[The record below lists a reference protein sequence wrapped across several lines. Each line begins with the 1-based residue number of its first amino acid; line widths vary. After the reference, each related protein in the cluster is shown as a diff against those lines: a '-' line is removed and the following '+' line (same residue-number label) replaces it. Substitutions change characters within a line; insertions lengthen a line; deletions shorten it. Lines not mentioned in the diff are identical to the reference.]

1 MHFKKIGSKLVLSYI
16 SIVLIIVSMFEAF
29 LIIGIKRYYYKNLE
43 EALKRQ
49 AEQDINYYIN
59 KITTTNFTT
68 ASEDLLKRHI
78 DKYPSQ
84 LQIIDASGRVI
95 KDSAI
100 YSLDKLLNYPDIK
113 RALSGLNFTWV
124 GINNETNEKVMTA
137 SYPIQYGGR
146 VVGVIRV
153 LSTLEMTDNTIKKIT
168 FSLLLLGFII
178 LIITFAVS
186 YGISKNLTKP
196 INNLTASAMKMA
208 AGNYKIRTD
217 IKNKDE
223 IGQLGSAFNHLA
235 DELNRHENLKNEFL
249 SSISHELKTPLT
261 SIIGWTATLKSS
273 PLDNT
278 EEIQNGLYY
287 IEEECIRLTEM
298 VEELLDFS
306 RLQSGNQKLN
316 IDNNDLVEII
326 NYIHHYMAPRAYRQ
340 NIELTSEY
348 DKPIINIQCDPDR
361 IKQVFINLIDN
372 SIKFTPA
379 GGSIK
384 LYAQC
389 FDKYVLISVK
399 DTGCGISPDDLPRIT
414 EKFYKGKNGRKGT
427 GIGLSLCQDIIS
439 LHGGTMEIE
448 STPEVGTSIYIK
460 IPH

>member
-1 MHFKKIGSKLVLSYI
+1 MLTYI
-16 SIVLIIVSMFEAF
+16 SIALITVSIFEAF
-29 LIIGIKRYYYKNLE
+29 LIIDVKSYYYNNIR
-43 EALKRQ
+43 EALKKQ
-49 AEQDINYYIN
+49 SDQSVSYYQN
-59 KITTTNFTT
+59 L
-68 ASEDLLKRHI
+68 SEKTLSSFSSKLIENHI
-78 DKYPSQ
+78 SKNSSQ
-84 LQIIDASGRVI
+84 IQIIDISGKVI
-95 KDSAI
+95 GDSAV
-100 YSLDKLLNYPDIK
+100 YSLYKTQDYPDVK
-113 RALSGLNFTWV
+113 KALSGYPSTWTGLNK
-124 GINNETNEKVMTA
+124 ETNENVMSA
-137 SYPIQYGGR
+137 SYPILHMGNVIGIVR
-146 VVGVIRV
+146 VSTSLKAANAVIKRIII
-153 LSTLEMTDNTIKKIT
+153 L
-168 FSLLLLGFII
+168 FLLIGFLI
-178 LIITFAVS
+178 LIITII
-186 YGISKNLTKP
+186 ISFRLSKTLTKP
-196 INNLTASAMKMA
+196 INALTSSAIKMA
-208 AGNYKIRTD
+208 SGNYSTRTT

-316 IDNNDLVEII
+316 IDNNNLVEII

-340 NIELTSEY
+340 NIELTCEY

-384 LYAQC
+384 LFAQC
-389 FDKYVLISVK
+389 FDNYVLISVK
-399 DTGCGISPDDLPRIT
+399 DTGCGISPDDLPKIT
-414 EKFYKGKNGRKGT
+414 EKFYKGKNSRKGT
-427 GIGLSLCQDIIS
+427 GIGLSVCQDIIS

-448 STPEVGTSIYIK
+448 STPEVGTSIYMK
-460 IPH
+460 IPI

>member
-1 MHFKKIGSKLVLSYI
+1 MLTYI
-16 SIVLIIVSMFEAF
+16 SIALITVSIFEAF
-29 LIIGIKRYYYKNLE
+29 LIIDVKSYYYNNIREVLKKQSEQSVSYYQNLSEKNLSSFSSKLIE
-43 EALKRQ
+43 
-49 AEQDINYYIN
+49 N
-59 KITTTNFTT
+59 
-68 ASEDLLKRHI
+68 HI
-78 DKYPSQ
+78 IKNSSQ
-84 LQIIDASGRVI
+84 IQIIDISGRVI
-95 KDSAI
+95 GDSAV
-100 YSLDKLLNYPDIK
+100 YSLYKTQDYPDIK
-113 RALSGLNFTWV
+113 KALSGYPSTWTGLNK
-124 GINNETNEKVMTA
+124 ETKENVMSA
-137 SYPIQYGGR
+137 SYPILHMGNVIGIAR
-146 VVGVIRV
+146 VSTSLKAANTVIKRIII
-153 LSTLEMTDNTIKKIT
+153 L
-168 FSLLLLGFII
+168 FLLIGFLI
-178 LIITFAVS
+178 LIITII
-186 YGISKNLTKP
+186 ISFKLSKTLTKP
-196 INNLTASAMKMA
+196 INALTSSAMKMA
-208 AGNYKIRTD
+208 SGNYSIRTT

-273 PLDNT
+273 NLDNT

-316 IDNNDLVEII
+316 IDNNNLVEII

-340 NIELTSEY
+340 NIELTCEY

-384 LYAQC
+384 LFAQC

-399 DTGCGISPDDLPRIT
+399 DTGCGISPEDLPKIT
-414 EKFYKGKNGRKGT
+414 EKFYKGKNSRKGT
-427 GIGLSLCQDIIS
+427 GIGLSVCQDIIS
-439 LHGGTMEIE
+439 LHGGTIKIE
-448 STPEVGTSIYIK
+448 STPEVGTSIYMK
-460 IPH
+460 IPI

>member
-16 SIVLIIVSMFEAF
+16 SIVLITVSMFEAF

-43 EALKRQ
+43 ETLKRQ
-49 AEQDINYYIN
+49 AEQDINYYID

-340 NIELTSEY
+340 NIELTCEC

-384 LYAQC
+384 LFTQC
-389 FDKYVLISVK
+389 FDKYVLISIK

-414 EKFYKGKNGRKGT
+414 EKFYKGKNSRKGT
-427 GIGLSLCQDIIS
+427 GIGLSVCQDIIS

-448 STPEVGTSIYIK
+448 STLEIGTSIYIK
-460 IPH
+460 IPL